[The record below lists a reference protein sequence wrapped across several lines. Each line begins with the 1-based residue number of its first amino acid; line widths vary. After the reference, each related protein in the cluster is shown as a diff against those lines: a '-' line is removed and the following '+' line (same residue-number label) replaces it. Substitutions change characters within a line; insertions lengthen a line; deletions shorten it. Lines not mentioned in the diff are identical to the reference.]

1 MLLFTNT
8 CRCISVVVILAHVQ
22 MFWNGAKKQ
31 QVLHL
36 GGTSSTKMIIINIL
50 NGSVTTGSPTDN
62 DSFGW
67 YNRHNNLQNSTFIE
81 IIFSFSLFPAQH
93 LNCISLYYLYILNE
107 KINIFEC
114 GNWLLLRKI
123 HQKIHNIYT
132 NFKFTNILSITVIR
146 DSFFNCTNPLSFDL
160 NTISIRPL
168 RKRLMPY

>member
-31 QVLHL
+31 QVLHF
-36 GGTSSTKMIIINIL
+36 GGTISTKMIIINIL

-62 DSFGW
+62 YSFGW

-107 KINIFEC
+107 KIDIFQC
-114 GNWLLLRKI
+114 SNWSLLCKNSEMSI
-123 HQKIHNIYT
+123 EYIKEY
-132 NFKFTNILSITVIR
+132 IL
-146 DSFFNCTNPLSFDL
+146 FLH
-160 NTISIRPL
+160 
-168 RKRLMPY
+168 

>member
-36 GGTSSTKMIIINIL
+36 GGTSGTKMIIINIL
-50 NGSVTTGSPTDN
+50 NGSLTTGSPTDN

-107 KINIFEC
+107 KINAFEC
-114 GNWLLLRKI
+114 GNWLLLQESSEILQGIHHIWLSSDSLLYLKI
-123 HQKIHNIYT
+123 KSCIT
-132 NFKFTNILSITVIR
+132 LS
-146 DSFFNCTNPLSFDL
+146 
-160 NTISIRPL
+160 
-168 RKRLMPY
+168 

>member
-1 MLLFTNT
+1 ML
-8 CRCISVVVILAHVQ
+8 IQ

-93 LNCISLYYLYILNE
+93 LNCISLYYLYILNQ
-107 KINIFEC
+107 KLIFLNVEIDYYC
-114 GNWLLLRKI
+114 VI
-123 HQKIHNIYT
+123 HQGIHNIFYT

-146 DSFFNCTNPLSFDL
+146 DYFFTCTNPLSFDL

>member
-1 MLLFTNT
+1 MTMELQFRVIELVTYWYLLLFTNT

-107 KINIFEC
+107 IKITIFEC
-114 GNWLLLRKI
+114 GNWLLLRDVARI
-123 HQKIHNIYT
+123 HEGIHNV
-132 NFKFTNILSITVIR
+132 FTLILSSLI
-146 DSFFNCTNPLSFDL
+146 FCPLL
-160 NTISIRPL
+160 
-168 RKRLMPY
+168 